1 MPAWH
6 TQMDHFVQY
15 LFTYLY
21 VVLEMHMQSDEISY
35 LKFLREEKTW
45 KDLAQWSATL
55 FAVQGHIHC
64 QGHCRQHVQC
74 MFH

>member
-1 MPAWH
+1 
-6 TQMDHFVQY
+6 
-15 LFTYLY
+15 
-21 VVLEMHMQSDEISY
+21 MHMQSDEISY

-55 FAVQGHIHC
+55 FGVQGHIHC